1 MGRPEQKKR
10 KKKGQMPSKPARN
23 YQPVFGLAIHPM
35 TLESAFGSIEPH
47 DFGRDPR
54 FGDEYF
60 V

>member
-1 MGRPEQKKR
+1 MPRPSH
-10 KKKGQMPSKPARN
+10 PTRN
-23 YQPVFGLAIHPM
+23 YQPVFGLALHPM
-35 TLESAFGSIEPH
+35 TLESAFGAVEAH